1 MQIVADLHLHS
12 RYSRAVSQKMDLLE
26 IVNWAEKKGINLV
39 ATGDWMHP
47 VWFKEITTQLKETQL
62 GIFALKEKESD
73 IRFILSVEIA
83 SIYSQGVGKV
93 RRVHNLIFSPSI
105 AASEKLIKE
114 LDKRGAKLMSDGR
127 PIVGISSKDLLALC
141 LEVDPNFIF
150 VPAHAW
156 TPWFGIYGSQ
166 SGFDSLHEA
175 FGDLEKYVYAVETG
189 LSSDPLMNWQIKELA
204 NRSILSFSD
213 AHSGPKLGREATVFV
228 PNARS
233 KKQEASNKITYADL
247 AEAIKQKP
255 DSKLKI
261 GYTIEF
267 FPEEGK
273 YHWSGHRLCQ
283 VRYSPKDVKEKG
295 LICPV
300 CKRPLTIGVENRV
313 LDLAHR
319 QPDDQKLHLVKNSA
333 GTTFVYDVDKK
344 RVPFVSLIPLQ
355 EILLEVH
362 NNSPTKSLAAYENL
376 INTLGTE
383 FDILMKKPYAEI
395 NSFGGDKLEQAIRT
409 VRERQAFVD
418 PGYDGVFGKVKIFP
432 ENSGDTAQKNAQE
445 EERQLGLF

>member
-12 RYSRAVSQKMDLLE
+12 RYSRAVSQKMDLSE
-26 IVNWAEKKGINLV
+26 IVSWAEKKGIGLV

-47 VWFKEITTQLKETQL
+47 VWFKEITTQLKETQP
-62 GIFALKEKESD
+62 GIFALKEKESQV
-73 IRFILSVEIA
+73 RFILSVEVA

-114 LDKRGAKLMSDGR
+114 LTKRGAKLMSDGR

-156 TPWFGIYGSQ
+156 TPWYGIYGSQ

-189 LSSDPLMNWQIKELA
+189 LSSDPLMNWQIKELE
-204 NRSILSFSD
+204 NKSILSFSD
-213 AHSGPKLGREATVFV
+213 AHSGPKLGREATVFTSSV
-228 PNARS
+228 
-233 KKQEASNKITYADL
+233 KKKFTYDDIAG
-247 AEAIKQKP
+247 AIKKVP
-255 DSKLKI
+255 GGLLKI

-273 YHWSGHRLCQ
+273 YHWSGHRICQ
-283 VRYSPKDVKEKG
+283 IRYSPHEVKEKG

-319 QPDDQKLHLVKNSA
+319 QPDDQKLHLAKNSA
-333 GTTFVYDVDKK
+333 GTTFVYDANKK
-344 RVPFVSLIPLQ
+344 RVPFVSLIPLL

-362 NNSPTKSLAAYENL
+362 NNSPTKSLAAYEAL
-376 INTLGTE
+376 TTTLGTE
-383 FDILMKKPYAEI
+383 FDILMKKPYDEI
-395 NSFGGDKLEQAIRT
+395 NSFGGDRLAQAIQT

-432 ENSGDTAQKNAQE
+432 EDSGATAQKNTQDQ
-445 EERQLGLF
+445 ERQLGLF

>member
-12 RYSRAVSQKMDLLE
+12 RYSRAVSQKMDLFE
-26 IVNWAEKKGINLV
+26 IVNWAEKKGIDLV

-47 VWFKEITTQLKETQL
+47 VWFKEITTQLKETQP
-62 GIFALKEKESD
+62 GIFALKEKDSD
-73 IRFILSVEIA
+73 VRFILSVEIA

-114 LDKRGAKLMSDGR
+114 LIKRGAKLMSDGR

-150 VPAHAW
+150 IPAHAW

-189 LSSDPLMNWQIKELA
+189 LSSDPLMNWQIKELE
-204 NRSILSFSD
+204 NKSLLSFSD
-213 AHSGPKLGREATVFV
+213 AHSGPKLGREATVFT
-228 PNARS
+228 S
-233 KKQEASNKITYADL
+233 STEKKFTYDDITK
-247 AEAIKQKP
+247 AIKQEVNGQ
-255 DSKLKI
+255 LKI

-273 YHWSGHRLCQ
+273 YHWSGHRLCG
-283 VRYSPKDVKEKG
+283 VRYSPREVKEKG

-333 GTTFVYDVDKK
+333 GTTFVYDVDKR

-355 EILLEVH
+355 EILLEVY

-376 INTLGTE
+376 ITTLGTE
-383 FDILMKKPYAEI
+383 FDILMKKPYDEI

-409 VRERQAFVD
+409 VRERRAFVD

-432 ENSGDTAQKNAQE
+432 EDSGNTTQKDAQE
-445 EERQLGLF
+445 EESQLGLF